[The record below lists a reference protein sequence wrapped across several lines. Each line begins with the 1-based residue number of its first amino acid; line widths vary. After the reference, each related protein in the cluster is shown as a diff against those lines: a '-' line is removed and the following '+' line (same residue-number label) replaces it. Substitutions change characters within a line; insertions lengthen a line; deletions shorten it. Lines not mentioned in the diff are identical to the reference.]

1 MHEENTYKT
10 NQKNPQV
17 REYRNAVER
26 GMQSHHVLPRDG
38 SWVVKR
44 AGSPRASQIFS
55 TQKEAENYGRS
66 VSQNQGTTLFIHG
79 TNGRIRDR
87 KDY

>member
-1 MHEENTYKT
+1 MKKIPYKT
-10 NQKNPQV
+10 NQRNPQV

-26 GMQSHHVLPRDG
+26 GMQSHHVLPRNG

-44 AGSPRASQIFS
+44 AGSPKASQIFN
-55 TQKEAENYGRS
+55 TQEEAKNYGIS
-66 VSQNQGTTLFIHG
+66 VSKNQGTALFIHG
-79 TNGRIRDR
+79 ANGRIRDR